1 MATTSE
7 ARALPFFTDIYGL
20 PLESGSIYI
29 GQPGLDP
36 VAYPQT
42 VYSDA
47 ASTIA
52 LQQPVRTTHGRAVS
66 GGAQVHMFCQ
76 VPYSIVVL
84 DAQGRT
90 VYASLNEIDPIF
102 TALSTTSIQSAD
114 SLPELR
120 ARSGPST
127 NIVWVASFGMYRYV
141 SSDTTSPESVP
152 FVIVGNDGSRYYLDL
167 QYGNLNYAR
176 ISQAAPNPNSAG
188 LWMSY
193 NDDGHGVGRLTNN
206 QGAGTGGLVI
216 RNVDA
221 TNSNETGRVT
231 IAQDGSITTNG
242 SITTQDANITSATSL
257 VTLGGIVALVADGSR
272 SLQWDGTK
280 YVMPAAE
287 LYVNGGHVYQ
297 TNWFNP
303 LVLNGVGNTR
313 IFTLFSASVGT
324 TFTAPGGV
332 PGTWLSTGNFIDH
345 DNNGATIGVRI
356 A

>member
-36 VAYPQT
+36 RAYPQT

-52 LQQPVRTTHGRAVS
+52 IQQPVRTTHGRAVS

-76 VPYSIVVL
+76 IPYSILVQ
-84 DAQGRT
+84 DASGRT
-90 VYASLNEIDPIF
+90 VYAAMNEIDPIF
-102 TALSTTSIQSAD
+102 TALSTSSVQSASD
-114 SLPELR
+114 LADLR
-120 ARSGPST
+120 ARSGTST
-127 NIVWVASFGMYRYV
+127 NLIWVSAFGMYRFIP
-141 SSDTTSPESVP
+141 SDNTSPEQIP

-167 QYGNLNYAR
+167 HDGNFSFAR
-176 ISQAAPNPNSAG
+176 FNGVSPNPNSQG
-188 LWMSY
+188 LWASW
-193 NDDGHGVGRLTNN
+193 NDNSDGAGRLTNN

-216 RNVDA
+216 RNVNVD
-221 TNSNETGRVT
+221 NSVETGRVT
-231 IAQDGSITTNG
+231 VTQNG
-242 SITTQDANITSATSL
+242 SIVATGAINSTGNIQSASNL
-257 VTLGGIVALVADGSR
+257 IAGGGIVAVVSDGSR
-272 SLQWDGTK
+272 SLQWTGTQ
-280 YVMPAAE
+280 YSLALAE
-287 LYVNGGHVYQ
+287 LQVNGGRAYH

-313 IFTLFSASVGT
+313 IFTIFNAAVGS

-332 PGTWLSTGNFIDH
+332 PGTWLSTGIFNDH